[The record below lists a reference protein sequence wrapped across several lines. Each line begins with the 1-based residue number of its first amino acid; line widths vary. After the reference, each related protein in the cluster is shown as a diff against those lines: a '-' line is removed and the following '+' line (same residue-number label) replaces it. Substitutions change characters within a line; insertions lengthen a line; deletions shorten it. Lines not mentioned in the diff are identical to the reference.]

1 MVNIRY
7 KYNITLRNEP
17 NGSVKVN
24 VVCRIED
31 SMYNGKESTQ
41 WQDVTSQKISLE
53 TELETWLYE
62 QIEDELKA

>member
-1 MVNIRY
+1 
-7 KYNITLRNEP
+7 
-17 NGSVKVN
+17 
-24 VVCRIED
+24 
-31 SMYNGKESTQ
+31 MYNGKESTQ